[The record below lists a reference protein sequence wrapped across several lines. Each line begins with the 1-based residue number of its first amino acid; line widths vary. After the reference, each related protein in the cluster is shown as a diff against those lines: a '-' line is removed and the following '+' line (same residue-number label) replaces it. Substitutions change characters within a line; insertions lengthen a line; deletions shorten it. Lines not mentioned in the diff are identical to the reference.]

1 MQGNVSDE
9 FKIWSNIFGNNG
21 YRNGSL
27 PYLQNINVTKSKEI
41 ERRRHCIDNITRN
54 TTRLSGRALNALPR
68 SLEIVVKADVGGK
81 EFTRPFSKFCSIK
94 FDVDQFFSQGQNREQ
109 IILIDEENIPENCC
123 TNNGQLSHMLTK
135 SYLQNMFLGIRR
147 ITYAELII
155 NFVIYNYK

>member
-1 MQGNVSDE
+1 MHFTRTESLFKQRPLTYQIVDIEDIVPLTPNHEDKLGESLLPNQLRQKVIIQGNVGDE
-9 FKIWSNIFGNNG
+9 FKICSNIFGNNG

-54 TTRLSGRALNALPR
+54 TMRLSGRALNALPR

-94 FDVDQFFSQGQNREQ
+94 FDVD
-109 IILIDEENIPENCC
+109 
-123 TNNGQLSHMLTK
+123 
-135 SYLQNMFLGIRR
+135 
-147 ITYAELII
+147 
-155 NFVIYNYK
+155 

>member
-1 MQGNVSDE
+1 MSLTPNNEDKLGESLLPNQLRQKVRMQGNVSDE

-68 SLEIVVKADVGGK
+68 SLEIVVKADIGGK

-94 FDVDQFFSQGQNREQ
+94 FDVD
-109 IILIDEENIPENCC
+109 
-123 TNNGQLSHMLTK
+123 
-135 SYLQNMFLGIRR
+135 
-147 ITYAELII
+147 
-155 NFVIYNYK
+155 